1 MKPFLT
7 TVALSYKTLNLS
19 FRYIL
24 HTSLNKQSST
34 TLKLIA
40 HQFFFFCNY
49 IILIAEFVFHTGS
62 VYMYLVVVVA
72 VSFCQNARGVHTSAG
87 RKFATRR
94 DNRQP
99 MERQWLWL
107 PLAEVSGSESL
118 FLGWLPRTFSV
129 RSASSIQPR
138 WSTIAGVSIE
148 SDRRLQSLGGS
159 KTTLYKLL

>member
-1 MKPFLT
+1 M
-7 TVALSYKTLNLS
+7 
-19 FRYIL
+19 
-24 HTSLNKQSST
+24 
-34 TLKLIA
+34 
-40 HQFFFFCNY
+40 HQFFFFLQLYSTNSRVCISY
-49 IILIAEFVFHTGS
+49 WLSIYVLSSI
-62 VYMYLVVVVA
+62 VVA